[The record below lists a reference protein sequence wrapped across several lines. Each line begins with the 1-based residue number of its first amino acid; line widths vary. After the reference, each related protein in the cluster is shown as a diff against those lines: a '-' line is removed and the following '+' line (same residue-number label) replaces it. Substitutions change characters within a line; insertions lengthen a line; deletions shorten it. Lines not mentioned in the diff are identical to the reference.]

1 MPVNETGTGKDL
13 VGRLHLKQHRR
24 SFSLQKHVSV
34 GFRALKT
41 SVDSSFTVNSIL
53 THLVRGCIPIKS
65 FSVNN

>member
-13 VGRLHLKQHRR
+13 AGRLHLKQHRR

-53 THLVRGCIPIKS
+53 SHLS
-65 FSVNN
+65 D